1 MSPQAFLL
9 SVRVA
14 PHPIPDTEHAG
25 LWHIFCRR
33 RFLRSS
39 CQCWLRSGLYVG
51 FHDLELFRIKLAGLQ
66 QDVVR
71 NAYLADVVKR
81 SGFEKNINLILR
93 EGVGESGMRLKLLC
107 QGSEIV
113 LGALNMVSSFGIAR
127 LHH

>member
-1 MSPQAFLL
+1 M
-9 SVRVA
+9 
-14 PHPIPDTEHAG
+14 
-25 LWHIFCRR
+25 
-33 RFLRSS
+33 
-39 CQCWLRSGLYVG
+39 G